1 MQSKTRKD
9 VFYLNQGTLSR
20 IPLPHDNKINS
31 ITLEDE
37 FLSFT
42 LKTDVNDKDDSI
54 QHYKPGAKELIIR
67 YHIINIEGL
76 SIYKEKRSPRHLSW
90 LISPRFIMLNDHQVE
105 QYIKKDHS
113 LVYLYHYIGDNTIII
128 ELFSNAEHTRIWLE
142 AYADHIEYE
151 WIL

>member
-37 FLSFT
+37 FLSF
-42 LKTDVNDKDDSI
+42 
-54 QHYKPGAKELIIR
+54 YKPGAKELIIR